1 MKKPIEHLPFFVYG
15 TLLPGHDNYRR
26 FFTKIKPVSAQGGA
40 ELPDHI
46 LLGNKYAH
54 FPYMADAADLPDWA
68 KDIEHGNDM
77 DVRGVLLFFREEDF
91 PKIVEALDYL
101 EGVPD
106 HYNRKVVEVITDDRK
121 LLRAWTYYAEKWLV
135 DELLP
140 YPFVPNG
147 DWHALHPPKK
157 VKKHVSTKPEV

>member
-15 TLLPGHDNYRR
+15 TLLPGHPNYKR
-26 FFTKIKPVSAQGGA
+26 FFTKIKPVA
-40 ELPDHI
+40 EENASLCNHVLI
-46 LLGNKYAH
+46 GTKH
-54 FPYMADAADLPDWA
+54 SGFPYMAQGSDTPEFYRQLVEENNMVEGRLLWFSD
-68 KDIEHGNDM
+68 EH
-77 DVRGVLLFFREEDF
+77 F
-91 PKIVEALDYL
+91 PTILEALDYL

-106 HYNRKVVEVITDDRK
+106 HYNRKIVEVEGYDHVRY
-121 LLRAWTYYAEKWLV
+121 RAWTYYAEKWLV